1 MIKNKLY
8 NIIIDSDTKHGRR
21 FDIFIQVLILLSI
34 TSFSLETL
42 PEIDEEFSGYLN
54 VFETISVIIFSIE
67 YLLRLILTK
76 SSIRYMFSFFGV
88 IDLIAILPFY
98 LSTGIDLRSIRLFR
112 MLRLFKIL
120 KFAKYNK
127 AISNMTTALNNIKK
141 ELLVFF
147 IVTLCL
153 LYVSAVGIY
162 YFENPS
168 QPEQFKS
175 VFHSLWWS
183 VTTLTTVGYGD
194 MYPITVGGKIFSAI
208 IIFIGLG
215 VVAVPTGLLASAL
228 TKSINKKQIKN
239 INNQGKVK

>member
-42 PEIDEEFSGYLN
+42 PEIDEEFLGYLN

-112 MLRLFKIL
+112 M
-120 KFAKYNK
+120 
-127 AISNMTTALNNIKK
+127 
-141 ELLVFF
+141 
-147 IVTLCL
+147 
-153 LYVSAVGIY
+153 
-162 YFENPS
+162 
-168 QPEQFKS
+168 
-175 VFHSLWWS
+175 
-183 VTTLTTVGYGD
+183 
-194 MYPITVGGKIFSAI
+194 
-208 IIFIGLG
+208 
-215 VVAVPTGLLASAL
+215 
-228 TKSINKKQIKN
+228 
-239 INNQGKVK
+239 

>member
-228 TKSINKKQIKN
+228 TKSINKKTDK
-239 INNQGKVK
+239 K

>member
-42 PEIDEEFSGYLN
+42 PEIDEEFLGYLN

-120 KFAKYNK
+120 KLAKYNK

-228 TKSINKKQIKN
+228 TKSINKKTDK
-239 INNQGKVK
+239 K